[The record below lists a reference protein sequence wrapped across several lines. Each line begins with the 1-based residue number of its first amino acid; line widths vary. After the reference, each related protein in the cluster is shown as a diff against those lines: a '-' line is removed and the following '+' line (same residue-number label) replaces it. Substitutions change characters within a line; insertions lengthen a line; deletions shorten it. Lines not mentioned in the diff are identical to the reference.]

1 MRFLPLFD
9 FTAVPI
15 RTIIPSLIVTIE
27 IHRVERFIEDGIL
40 TRSRE
45 MDVLLRGGVTVE
57 FGRLFVRPY
66 VALIAVDNGWLTAG
80 ARFGLRF

>member
-1 MRFLPLFD
+1 M
-9 FTAVPI
+9 
-15 RTIIPSLIVTIE
+15 IPSLTVTTE
-27 IHRVERFIEDGIL
+27 SHRVERIVEGDIA

-45 MDVLLRGGVTVE
+45 TVVLLRGGVTVE

-66 VALIAVDNGWLTAG
+66 VALITVDNGWLTAG